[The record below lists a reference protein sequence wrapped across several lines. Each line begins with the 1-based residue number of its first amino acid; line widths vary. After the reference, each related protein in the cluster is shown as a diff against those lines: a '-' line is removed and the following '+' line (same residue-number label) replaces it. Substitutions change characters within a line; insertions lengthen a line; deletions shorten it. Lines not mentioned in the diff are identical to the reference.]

1 MLLEKLIYAPFLE
14 WRLAQEPGHVAQL
27 NYLRSELNVSDHK
40 PVMSTFLVTIK
51 DVILSRREQVYKAVM
66 KLLVAFENASLPMV
80 SLDRINL
87 DFGKIRYDQRV
98 TLPITITNTGQV
110 VAQFRMV
117 PKLDEVSAVLRFL
130 LMAWIFLKYDMWRI
144 DFTLFV
150 I

>member
-1 MLLEKLIYAPFLE
+1 MLYLVIQLYSMRFYC
-14 WRLAQEPGHVAQL
+14 RLAQEPGHVAQL

-51 DVILSRREQVYKAVM
+51 DVILSRREEVYKEVM
-66 KLLVAFENASLPMV
+66 KLLNEFENASLPMV

-117 PKLDEVSAVLRFL
+117 PKLDEVSIV
-130 LMAWIFLKYDMWRI
+130 
-144 DFTLFV
+144 V
-150 I
+150 QS